1 MKLLF
6 PLFHFPDVQRTVV
19 EKRKV
24 VLNFFPE
31 GKDFRKRPMKL
42 ALELRQFEKP
52 GFYLFRIDISLRQ
65 GRAAQFPFQLG
76 NRLAKRDRRLKIRGH
91 ILIVSGQQLQ
101 RPFQMADLFK
111 KSRFL
116 ATQNHLRPFVM
127 PPQLLGP
134 APLRTHGFK
143 LVSAELLAHI
153 LEAAASVL
161 TGKAP
166 AEFERCVV
174 ERVMSRRRAPR
185 VVRVRRV
192 VMQVGVDIAVSGV
205 PKTDAR
211 P

>member
-1 MKLLF
+1 M
-6 PLFHFPDVQRTVV
+6 
-19 EKRKV
+19 
-24 VLNFFPE
+24 
-31 GKDFRKRPMKL
+31 
-42 ALELRQFEKP
+42 
-52 GFYLFRIDISLRQ
+52 FRIDISLRQ

-143 LVSAELLAHI
+143 LFFFA
-153 LEAAASVL
+153 
-161 TGKAP
+161 
-166 AEFERCVV
+166 F
-174 ERVMSRRRAPR
+174 SRRNFFDLREVHFKEFPAIRKLSETSPER
-185 VVRVRRV
+185 FLTLGRFLEFF
-192 VMQVGVDIAVSGV
+192 QQSIACWFIQSSINL
-205 PKTDAR
+205 A
-211 P
+211 